1 VKFGS
6 LFCGIGG
13 FDLGLERAG
22 MQCAWQVEIDEY
34 ATRVLEKHWPHV
46 RRWADI
52 QTFPPDDGSDWNVD
66 LICGGPPCQPVSQA
80 GHRKGKSD
88 ERWMWGEC
96 LRVVA
101 TLKPRVFVAE
111 NPTMLLRDDKGRT
124 FGGII
129 RALAALGYVVEWHV
143 INASSVGAPHRRGRV
158 YIVAYSDEQRREGG
172 DKGESLQGVEEAWD
186 ESSGSSPACGSRR
199 QAMAGPSGHD
209 GCVRRKRKANQH
221 LQGLPRAAR
230 LDWPAEPD
238 VGRTSHGVPARVDRL
253 RCLGNAVVPQVVELI
268 GRAIMDRESQTAAR
282 PREG

>member
-1 VKFGS
+1 MRFGS

-22 MQCAWQVEIDEY
+22 MQSAWQVEIDEY
-34 ATRVLEKHWPHV
+34 ATRVLEKQWPHV

-52 QTFPPDDGSDWNVD
+52 QTFPPDDGSDWSVD

-129 RALAALGYVVEWHV
+129 RALAAVGYVVEWHV
-143 INASSVGAPHRRGRV
+143 INASSVGGPHRRGRV
-158 YIVAYSDEQRREGG
+158 YIVAHSDEQRREGC
-172 DKGESLQGVEEAWD
+172 DEGEPLQGVGEARN
-186 ESSGSSPACGSRR
+186 ESPGSSATCSGGR
-199 QAMAGPSGHD
+199 QAMARSSGDD
-209 GCVRRKRKANQH
+209 GCVRRKRKADQH
-221 LQGLPRAAR
+221 LQGLSGAAR
-230 LDWPAEPD
+230 LDWALEPD
-238 VGRTSHGVPARVDRL
+238 VGRVAHGVPSRVDRL

-268 GRAIMDRESQTAAR
+268 GRAILQHKKANR
-282 PREG
+282 